1 MAYAFALAGNQDKRN
16 EILKSLDKEA
26 IKEGENVCA
35 HVCLHPAP
43 MKKCRG
49 AVGTWK
55 DLLVLSLGHTEVSSC
70 TALLRNQSSFY
81 VITFCLMFSDSLA

>member
-35 HVCLHPAP
+35 HVRLHPAP
-43 MKKCRG
+43 MKKRRG
-49 AVGTWK
+49 AVGAWK
-55 DLLVLSLGHTEVSSC
+55 DLLVLSLWCTEVSPWS
-70 TALLRNQSSFY
+70 APVSNESSFY
-81 VITFCLMFSDSLA
+81 ESLLFGVF